1 MKGYGAWDLGRY
13 GLKLGFSVN
22 GAGSALPALIS
33 GIGIDLP
40 IVARPR
46 AERVRPLVSETV
58 LTCSEMSSVGQL
70 KN

>member
-22 GAGSALPALIS
+22 WAALVS

-46 AERVRPLVSETV
+46 AERVQPLVSETV
-58 LTCSEMSSVGQL
+58 LTCSEMSSVGQF